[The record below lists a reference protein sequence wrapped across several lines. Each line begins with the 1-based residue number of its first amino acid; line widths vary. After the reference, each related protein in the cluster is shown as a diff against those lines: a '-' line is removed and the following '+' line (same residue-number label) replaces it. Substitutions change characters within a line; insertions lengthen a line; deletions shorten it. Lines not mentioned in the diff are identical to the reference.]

1 MSADPGKRGLIAS
14 LRGNFL
20 AGLAVI
26 APGVLTIWLVWA
38 VITWIDGIVLPL
50 IPSRFRPEALTGWDI
65 PGVGVV
71 VFVIFTLV
79 MGYFTKGLIGRT
91 LVNWGE
97 RIVEAMPVIRSI
109 YNAVKQ
115 IADTILSRQAPTFDK
130 ACLVQYPRPGIWAMA
145 FISTTT
151 RGEIGEHLGE
161 NGEMVSIFLP
171 TTPNPTSGFLLFVP
185 RRDVIELDMAIEDA
199 AKLVISAGLV
209 YPDPRKPR
217 AAGASQPAP
226 TNQPAPIS
234 QTSPAD
240 QP

>member
-1 MSADPGKRGLIAS
+1 MSGDPGKRGLIAS

-26 APGVLTIWLVWA
+26 APGVLTLWLVWN
-38 VITWIDGIVLPL
+38 VITWIDGLILPL
-50 IPSRFRPEALTGWDI
+50 IPRRFHPETMLGWDI

-71 VFVIFTLV
+71 IFVIFTLV

-97 RIVEAMPVIRSI
+97 RIVEAMPVVRSI

-115 IADTILSRQAPTFDK
+115 IADTILSRQAPTFDR
-130 ACLVQYPRPGIWAMA
+130 ACLVQYPRPGIWAVA

-151 RGEIGEHLGE
+151 RGEIGEHLAAH
-161 NGEMVSIFLP
+161 GEMISIFLP

-185 RRDVIELDMAIEDA
+185 RADVIELDMQIEDA

-209 YPDPRKPR
+209 YPDSRKVRGVKTP
-217 AAGASQPAP
+217 PL
-226 TNQPAPIS
+226 S
-234 QTSPAD
+234 QTSPRG
-240 QP
+240 

>member
-1 MSADPGKRGLIAS
+1 MSQDPSKRGLIAS
-14 LRGNFL
+14 LRGNFI

-26 APGVLTIWLVWA
+26 APGILTIWLVWN
-38 VITWIDGIVLPL
+38 VVTWIDGLVLPL
-50 IPSRFRPEALTGWDI
+50 IPRGFHPQAVVGLDV
-65 PGVGVV
+65 PGVGVI

-97 RIVEAMPVIRSI
+97 RIVEAMPIIRSI

-115 IADTILSRQAPTFDK
+115 IADTILARTAPTFDR

-151 RGEIGEHLGE
+151 RGEIGDRLSSKGD
-161 NGEMVSIFLP
+161 MVSIFLP

-185 RRDVIELDMAIEDA
+185 RHDVIELDMTIEDA

-209 YPDPRKPR
+209 YPDSRKLR
-217 AAGASQPAP
+217 ARDDGDTPPLNDPLA
-226 TNQPAPIS
+226 
-234 QTSPAD
+234 
-240 QP
+240 

>member
-1 MSADPGKRGLIAS
+1 MSPESGKRGLIAS

-26 APGVLTIWLVWA
+26 APGVLTIWLVWN
-38 VITWIDGIVLPL
+38 VITWIDGLVLPL
-50 IPSRFRPEALTGWDI
+50 IPRRFHPEALTGWDI
-65 PGVGVV
+65 PGIGVIL
-71 VFVIFTLV
+71 FFAFTLV

-115 IADTILSRQAPTFDK
+115 IADTILARKSPSFDR

-151 RGEIGEHLGE
+151 RGEIGDQLSE
-161 NGEMVSIFLP
+161 NGEMISIFLP

-185 RRDVIELDMAIEDA
+185 RKDVIELDMAIEDA

-209 YPDPRKPR
+209 YPESRRPR
-217 AAGASQPAP
+217 
-226 TNQPAPIS
+226 PIS

-240 QP
+240 PLSPPR

>member
-1 MSADPGKRGLIAS
+1 MSADNSKRGLVAS

-26 APGVLTIWLVWA
+26 APALLTVWVVWN
-38 VITWIDGIVLPL
+38 VITWLDGLILPM
-50 IPSRFRPEALTGWDI
+50 IPRRFHPGALTGWDI
-65 PGVGVV
+65 PGFGVV

-97 RIVEAMPVIRSI
+97 RVVETMPIIRSI

-115 IADTILSRQAPTFDK
+115 IADTIIARKAPSFDR

-151 RGEIGEHLGE
+151 RGEIGDRLAE
-161 NGEMVSIFLP
+161 NGDMISIFLP

-185 RRDVIELDMAIEDA
+185 RRDVIELDMSIEDA

-209 YPDPRKPR
+209 YPDPRKTK
-217 AAGASQPAP
+217 PALP
-226 TNQPAPIS
+226 PVS
-234 QTSPAD
+234 D
-240 QP
+240 VRG

>member
-1 MSADPGKRGLIAS
+1 MSTEPGKRGLIAS

-26 APGVLTIWLVWA
+26 APGVLTIWLIWN
-38 VITWIDGIVLPL
+38 VITWIDGLVLPL
-50 IPSRFRPEALTGWDI
+50 IPRRFHPDTALGWDV
-65 PGVGVV
+65 PGAGVV
-71 VFVIFTLV
+71 IFVIFTLV

-97 RIVEAMPVIRSI
+97 RIVEAMPIVRSI

-115 IADTILSRQAPTFDK
+115 IADTILSRQAPTFDR

-151 RGEIGEHLGE
+151 RGEIGEQLAE
-161 NGEMVSIFLP
+161 NGDMVSIFLP

-185 RRDVIELDMAIEDA
+185 RKDVIELDMAIEDA

-209 YPDPRKPR
+209 YPDSRKLTK
-217 AAGASQPAP
+217 ANPAP
-226 TNQPAPIS
+226 VS
-234 QTSPAD
+234 QTSPRG
-240 QP
+240 

>member
-1 MSADPGKRGLIAS
+1 MSQDPSKRGLIAS
-14 LRGNFL
+14 LRGNFI

-26 APGVLTIWLVWA
+26 APGVLTIWLVWN
-38 VITWIDGIVLPL
+38 VITWIDGLVLPL
-50 IPSRFRPEALTGWDI
+50 FPSSFHPQAVIGLDV
-65 PGVGVV
+65 PGAGVI

-97 RIVEAMPVIRSI
+97 RIVEAMPIIRSI

-115 IADTILSRQAPTFDK
+115 IADTILARTAPTFDR

-151 RGEIGEHLGE
+151 RGEIGDHLSEKGD
-161 NGEMVSIFLP
+161 MVSIFLP

-185 RRDVIELDMAIEDA
+185 REDVIELNMSIEDA

-209 YPDPRKPR
+209 YPDTGKGKTRNNGVVLP
-217 AAGASQPAP
+217 ASDP
-226 TNQPAPIS
+226 S
-234 QTSPAD
+234 
-240 QP
+240 

>member
-1 MSADPGKRGLIAS
+1 MSPETGKRGLVAS

-26 APGVLTIWLVWA
+26 APGVLTIWLVWN
-38 VITWIDGIVLPL
+38 VINWIDGIVLPL
-50 IPSRFRPEALTGWDI
+50 IPRSFHPEALTGWDI
-65 PGVGVV
+65 PGVGVI
-71 VFVIFTLV
+71 VFVAFTLI
-79 MGYFTKGLIGRT
+79 MGYFTKGFIGRT

-115 IADTILSRQAPTFDK
+115 IADTILSRQAPTFDR

-151 RGEIGEHLGE
+151 RGEIGEHLAE
-161 NGEMVSIFLP
+161 NGDMISIFLP

-185 RRDVIELDMAIEDA
+185 REDVIELDMAIEDA

-209 YPDPRKPR
+209 APESRKSR
-217 AAGASQPAP
+217 AL
-226 TNQPAPIS
+226 S

>member
-1 MSADPGKRGLIAS
+1 MSPDSGKRGLIAS
-14 LRGNFL
+14 LRSNFL

-50 IPSRFRPEALTGWDI
+50 IPGRFRPEALTGWDI

-71 VFVIFTLV
+71 VFVVFTLV
-79 MGYFTKGLIGRT
+79 MGYFTKGFIGRT
-91 LVNWGE
+91 LVSWGE

-115 IADTILSRQAPTFDK
+115 IADTILSRQAPTFDR

-151 RGEIGEHLGE
+151 RGEIGERLGE
-161 NGEMVSIFLP
+161 NGEMISIFLP

-185 RRDVIELDMAIEDA
+185 RKDVIELDMAIEDA

-217 AAGASQPAP
+217 AVPV
-226 TNQPAPIS
+226 S
-234 QTSPAD
+234 QTSLPD

>member
-1 MSADPGKRGLIAS
+1 MSVEPGKRGLIAS

-26 APGVLTIWLVWA
+26 APGVLTIWLVWN
-38 VITWIDGIVLPL
+38 VITWIDGLILPL
-50 IPSRFRPEALTGWDI
+50 IPRRFHPETVLGWDI

-71 VFVIFTLV
+71 IFVVFTLV

-115 IADTILSRQAPTFDK
+115 IADTILSRQAPTFDR

-151 RGEIGEHLGE
+151 RGEVGEQLAD
-161 NGEMVSIFLP
+161 NGEMISIFLP

-185 RRDVIELDMAIEDA
+185 RRDVIELDMQIEDA

-209 YPDPRKPR
+209 YPDSRKVR
-217 AAGASQPAP
+217 GAKPP
-226 TNQPAPIS
+226 PIS
-234 QTSPAD
+234 QTSPQD
-240 QP
+240 

>member
-1 MSADPGKRGLIAS
+1 MSPEHGKRGLIAS

-26 APGVLTIWLVWA
+26 APGVLTIWLVWN
-38 VITWIDGIVLPL
+38 VITWIDGLILPL
-50 IPSRFRPEALTGWDI
+50 IPRRFHPEALTGLDI

-71 VFVIFTLV
+71 IFVIFTLV

-91 LVNWGE
+91 LVGWGE

-115 IADTILSRQAPTFDK
+115 IADTILSRQAPTFDR

-151 RGEIGEHLGE
+151 RGEIGGHLAE

-185 RRDVIELDMAIEDA
+185 RADVIELDMSIEDA

-209 YPDPRKPR
+209 YPEPRKPGSR
-217 AAGASQPAP
+217 ATSGRTWTQK
-226 TNQPAPIS
+226 IS
-234 QTSPAD
+234 QTSLPD
-240 QP
+240 

>member
-1 MSADPGKRGLIAS
+1 MSPDHSKRGLIGS

-26 APGVLTIWLVWA
+26 APGVLTIWIVWN
-38 VITWIDGIVLPL
+38 VITWIDGLVLNF
-50 IPSRFRPEALTGWDI
+50 IPGRFHPQVILGWDV

-71 VFVIFTLV
+71 LFFVFTVI

-97 RIVEAMPVIRSI
+97 RIVETMPVIRSI

-115 IADTILSRQAPTFDK
+115 IAETVIARKTPSFER
-130 ACLVQYPRPGIWAMA
+130 ACLVQYPRSGMWAVA
-145 FISTTT
+145 FVSTAT
-151 RGEIGEHLGE
+151 RGEIGDHLAE
-161 NGEMVSIFLP
+161 EGEMVSIFLP
-171 TTPNPTSGFLLFVP
+171 STPNPTTGFLLFLP

-209 YPDPRKPR
+209 YPETRKSR
-217 AAGASQPAP
+217 VLDATGVR
-226 TNQPAPIS
+226 
-234 QTSPAD
+234 QTSL
-240 QP
+240 QG

>member
-1 MSADPGKRGLIAS
+1 MSADQGKRGLIAS

-26 APGVLTIWLVWA
+26 APGVLTIWLVWN
-38 VITWIDGIVLPL
+38 VITWIDGLVLPL
-50 IPSRFRPEALTGWDI
+50 IPRRFHPETALGWDI
-65 PGVGVV
+65 PGIGVV
-71 VFVIFTLV
+71 LFFVFTLV
-79 MGYFTKGLIGRT
+79 MGYFTKGFVGRT

-97 RIVEAMPVIRSI
+97 RIVETMPVIRSI

-115 IADTILSRQAPTFDK
+115 IADTVLARQAPTFDR
-130 ACLVQYPRPGIWAMA
+130 ACLVQYPRKGLWAMA

-151 RGEIGEHLGE
+151 RGEIGANLGAP
-161 NGEMVSIFLP
+161 GETISIFVP

-185 RRDVIELDMAIEDA
+185 RADVIELDMTIEDA

-209 YPDPRKPR
+209 YPEPRRTR
-217 AAGASQPAP
+217 AQVAAAI
-226 TNQPAPIS
+226 N

-240 QP
+240 

>member
-1 MSADPGKRGLIAS
+1 MSTEPGKRGLIAS

-26 APGVLTIWLVWA
+26 APGVLTIWLIWN
-38 VITWIDGIVLPL
+38 VITWIDGLVLPL
-50 IPSRFRPEALTGWDI
+50 IPRRFHPDTALGWDV
-65 PGVGVV
+65 PGAGVV
-71 VFVIFTLV
+71 IFVIFTLV

-97 RIVEAMPVIRSI
+97 RIVEAMPIVRSI

-115 IADTILSRQAPTFDK
+115 IADTILSRQAPTFDR

-151 RGEIGEHLGE
+151 RGEIGEQLAE
-161 NGEMVSIFLP
+161 NGDMVSIFLP

-185 RRDVIELDMAIEDA
+185 RKDVIELDMAIEDA

-209 YPDPRKPR
+209 YPDSRKL
-217 AAGASQPAP
+217 AKANP
-226 TNQPAPIS
+226 TPVS
-234 QTSPAD
+234 QTSPRG
-240 QP
+240 

>member
-1 MSADPGKRGLIAS
+1 MSTEPGKRGLMTS

-20 AGLAVI
+20 AGLAVL
-26 APGVLTIWLVWA
+26 APGVLTIWLVWN
-38 VITWIDGIVLPL
+38 VITWIDGLILPL
-50 IPSRFRPEALTGWDI
+50 IPRRLVPETALGLDI

-71 VFVIFTLV
+71 IFVIFTLV

-115 IADTILSRQAPTFDK
+115 IADTILSRSAPTFDR
-130 ACLVQYPRPGIWAMA
+130 ACLVQYPRPGIWATA

-151 RGEIGEHLGE
+151 RGEIGDRLQDD
-161 NGEMVSIFLP
+161 GEMLSIFLP

-185 RRDVIELDMAIEDA
+185 RKDVIVLDMTVEDA

-209 YPDPRKPR
+209 YPESRKAER
-217 AAGASQPAP
+217 APLL
-226 TNQPAPIS
+226 TR
-234 QTSPAD
+234 TSPAD
-240 QP
+240 PLSPDH

>member
-1 MSADPGKRGLIAS
+1 MSHDPGKRGLIAS
-14 LRGNFL
+14 LRNTFL

-26 APGVLTIWLVWA
+26 APGVLTIWLIWN
-38 VITWIDGIVLPL
+38 VINWIDGLILPL
-50 IPSRFRPEALTGWDI
+50 IPRRLIPEMAVGLDI
-65 PGVGVV
+65 PGLGLMI
-71 VFVIFTLV
+71 FVIFTLV

-97 RIVEAMPVIRSI
+97 RIVEAMPVVRSI

-115 IADTILSRQAPTFDK
+115 VADTVLARNTPSFDR
-130 ACLVQYPRPGIWAMA
+130 ACLVQYPRPGIWAVA

-151 RGEIGEHLGE
+151 RGEIGEHLSE
-161 NGEMVSIFLP
+161 NGEMISIFLP

-209 YPDPRKPR
+209 HPDPRKIR
-217 AAGASQPAP
+217 KAP
-226 TNQPAPIS
+226 PETVS
-234 QTSPAD
+234 QTSRQA
-240 QP
+240 

>member
-1 MSADPGKRGLIAS
+1 MSPDHGKRGLIAS
-14 LRGNFL
+14 LRSNFL

-50 IPSRFRPEALTGWDI
+50 IPARFHPEALTGWDI

-71 VFVIFTLV
+71 LFVIFTLV
-79 MGYFTKGLIGRT
+79 MGYFTKGFIGRT
-91 LVNWGE
+91 LVNAGE
-97 RIVEAMPVIRSI
+97 RIVEAMPIIRSI

-115 IADTILSRQAPTFDK
+115 IADTILSRSAPTFDR

-151 RGEIGEHLGE
+151 RGEVGDRLAEQ
-161 NGEMVSIFLP
+161 GEMISIFLP

-185 RRDVIELDMAIEDA
+185 RSDVIELDIAIEDA
-199 AKLVISAGLV
+199 AKLIISAGLV
-209 YPDPRKPR
+209 YPESRKSRSVEPEL
-217 AAGASQPAP
+217 
-226 TNQPAPIS
+226 T
-234 QTSPAD
+234 QTSLPD
-240 QP
+240 RQ